1 MYLTSRPSIGDA
13 RASWPDDV
21 ELHPAIE
28 QEMAARTA
36 RARDVVQQGAE
47 VAGPVIGAADEVLVI
62 RGRVRGSIDC
72 QGGVIVAHGGWVQ
85 GSIKADFVQVAG
97 RVERPSASA
106 KVEVTGVLV
115 VMATGALSI
124 DACAGAMHIAYG
136 SGINGALEHRGVTR
150 KEADPVEQSRAGF
163 DTDRPTSA

>member
-28 QEMAARTA
+28 QEMAARVA

-150 KEADPVEQSRAGF
+150 KEADPVEQSQAGF
-163 DTDRPTSA
+163 DTDRPASA